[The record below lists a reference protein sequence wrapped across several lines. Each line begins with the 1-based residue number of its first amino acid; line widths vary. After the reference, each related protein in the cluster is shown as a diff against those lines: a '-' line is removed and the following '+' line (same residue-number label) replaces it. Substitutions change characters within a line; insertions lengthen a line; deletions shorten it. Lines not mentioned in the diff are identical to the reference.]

1 MQHDSPNGAV
11 TYCTS
16 RKFQVY
22 IRISNLH
29 VIMIY
34 RDIDVMPI
42 VICDMKKFHIVA
54 ALLHSSFIE
63 LYLNCTVLHNVPVLT
78 SENVPKVLSSDSH
91 SLINE

>member
-54 ALLHSSFIE
+54 ALVSTKLVFSIWVGIVPIFSIE
-63 LYLNCTVLHNVPVLT
+63 RGCNIVC
-78 SENVPKVLSSDSH
+78 S
-91 SLINE
+91 IM